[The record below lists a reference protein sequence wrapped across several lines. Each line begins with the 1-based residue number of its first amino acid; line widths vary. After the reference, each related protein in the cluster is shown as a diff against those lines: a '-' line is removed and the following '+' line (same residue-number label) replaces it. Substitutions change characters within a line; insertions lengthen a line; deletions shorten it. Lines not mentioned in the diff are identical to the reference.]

1 MVIYIYTLYV
11 ICKQVYIHTY
21 TYHIIHIISYH
32 IIDHRSPPGP
42 IPLQVPGL
50 CANGTLPEVSDLVR
64 QALTLVPGDAM
75 EASACN
81 VLANVPWR
89 GWRIW

>member
-1 MVIYIYTLYV
+1 MVIYIYIHYMSYV
-11 ICKQVYIHTY
+11 NKCIYIHI
-21 TYHIIHIISYH
+21 HIISYISYH